1 MNKICDYMIIQRD
14 KDGFGRATFEG
25 KADLNEK
32 SLVIARVM
40 REDDNMT
47 VIPWHECTKC
57 DGGWKTELTIPQGG
71 LYRIEARLSEG
82 KFNAFN
88 NIYDWAPLISCA
100 HYVGVGE
107 VFVLAGQSNM
117 SAYGRDS
124 AYDPPQLGVHLF
136 DNGGNWRIASH
147 PLNSVLNPIYPN
159 NDENSGTSPGLS
171 FGRTMSKHL
180 GVPVGLVAAAKGG
193 SALESWNPAEK
204 DCFLFNALKDKIDK
218 VGKISG
224 IIWYQGCNETCG
236 EVEASSYCEKFKQT
250 VSLWRKEFGDIPVA
264 TCQLNRHAWKGE
276 SNDRFWGMVREA
288 QRQAALTIKDVYIVP
303 TIDMYTTDGIHN
315 GSGACVIIGE
325 RLASVLLKCHYGL
338 TGDSAPTITEI
349 NKIDSRSIL
358 LKFDEGHYLRTM
370 DDLACGLNIEDENGM
385 MKCTKISVCDDGAI
399 VTGERDIGKKAVFH
413 AYWEREEPAFFLRD
427 AYGMPMLACYGVE
440 IKQ

>member
-47 VIPWHECTKC
+47 VIPWHECEKC
-57 DGGWKTELTIPQGG
+57 ENGWKTELTIPQGG
-71 LYRIEARLSEG
+71 LYRIEARLSED
-82 KFNAFN
+82 KFNPCN
-88 NIYDWAPLISCA
+88 NFYDWAPLIACA

-124 AYDPPQLGVHLF
+124 AYDPPQLGIHLF

-147 PLNSVLNPIYPN
+147 PLNSSLNPIYPN
-159 NDENSGTSPGLS
+159 NDENAGTSPGLS
-171 FGRTMSKHL
+171 FGRMMSKHL

-204 DCFLFNALKDKIDK
+204 DCFLYNALKDKISK

-224 IIWYQGCNETCG
+224 IIWYQGCNETG
-236 EVEASSYCEKFKQT
+236 EQEEASSYYEKFKQT

-276 SNDRFWGMVREA
+276 NNDRFWGMVREA

-303 TIDMYTTDGIHN
+303 TLDMYTTDGIHN
-315 GSGACVIIGE
+315 GSGSCVVIGE
-325 RLASVLLKCHYGL
+325 RLANALLKGHYGL
-338 TGDSAPTITEI
+338 TGAFAPTITEI
-349 NKIDSRSIL
+349 NKIDSRSIH
-358 LKFDEGHYLRTM
+358 LKFDEGHHLRTM
-370 DDLACGLNIEDENGM
+370 DDLACGMNIEDENGM
-385 MKCTKISVCDDGAI
+385 MKCTKVSVCDDGAI